1 VVALDKIAELKKRAI
16 ETRIDLI
23 KMIYNAKAGHTGG
36 SLSSTDIIVALY
48 YGIMR
53 FDIHNP
59 KWENRDRF
67 VLSKGHSVEAY
78 YAVLANIGF
87 FPREEL
93 ASYSRYGSK
102 LIGHPSTAV
111 PGVEIN
117 TGALGHGLSAGV
129 GMALAGKMDGRDYR
143 VYVLMG
149 DGEQAEGSIWE
160 AAMAGA
166 NYRLDNLIGIIDRNR
181 LQITGNTENVMKLE
195 SLKDKWTAFGWEVV
209 ETEGH
214 DMAQLIDTFSKL
226 PVVKG
231 KPHLVIAN
239 TVKGKGVS
247 FMENVA
253 KWHHGVPSKEQTEK
267 ALEELNEQLSEV
279 INE

>member
-1 VVALDKIAELKKRAI
+1 MDKIAELKKRAI

>member
-1 VVALDKIAELKKRAI
+1 MDKIKELKKRAI
-16 ETRIDLI
+16 EARIDLI
-23 KMIYNAKAGHTGG
+23 KMIYNARAGHTGG

-48 YGIMR
+48 YGVMR

-59 KWENRDRF
+59 KWEDRDRF
-67 VLSKGHSVEAY
+67 ILSKGHSVEAY
-78 YAVLANIGF
+78 YTVLANIGF
-87 FPREEL
+87 FPKEEL
-93 ASYSRYGSK
+93 ASFSRYGSR
-102 LIGHPSTAV
+102 LIGHPNAAV

-117 TGALGHGLSAGV
+117 TGSLGHGLSAGV
-129 GMALAGKMDGRDYR
+129 GMALAGKMDGKNYR

-149 DGEQAEGSIWE
+149 DGEQAEGSVWE

-166 NYRLDNLIGIIDRNR
+166 NYKLDHLIGIIDRNR
-181 LQITGNTENVMKLE
+181 LQITGNTEDVMKLE

-209 ETEGH
+209 ETDGH
-214 DMAQLIDTFSKL
+214 DMAQLIDTFNKL
-226 PVVKG
+226 PVVEG

-253 KWHHGVPSKEQTEK
+253 KWHHGVPSKEQMEK
-267 ALEELNEQLSEV
+267 ALKELNTQLVEV
-279 INE
+279 NNK